1 MKRRIKFDSAIL
13 SFLIIVTGFL
23 YLNKKLFFI
32 TPFFDN
38 ALDFLGFLVI
48 LKGIFLRMAARG
60 HKKAHSGQGGQ
71 LVTTGPY
78 ALVRNPMYLGSF
90 LMGAGFILMLWPWWS
105 LPFFALLF
113 YLRFNRQI
121 IEEEGRL
128 SESFGE
134 GFAAYCQKT
143 PRLFPSL
150 PCLPAGRQNVKEIKI
165 RDIFN
170 LKEAFSTTER
180 RGLVAWPAL
189 AIGLET
195 FQESV
200 VFGGTDI
207 RRTLCLFF
215 TAALVFAISFWFFDR
230 YG

>member
-23 YLNKKLFFI
+23 YLNKKFFLI

-60 HKKAHSGQGGQ
+60 HKKAHSGQGGR
-71 LVTTGPY
+71 LVMTGPY
-78 ALVRNPMYLGSF
+78 AVVRNPMYLGSF

-121 IEEEGRL
+121 IKEESRL
-128 SESFGE
+128 SEFFGE
-134 GFAAYCQKT
+134 GFAVYCKKT

-150 PCLPAGRQNVKEIKI
+150 RFMKATKVK
-165 RDIFN
+165 DILN
-170 LKEAFSTTER
+170 LKEAFSTKER
-180 RGLVAWPAL
+180 RGLLAWPAL

-207 RRTLCLFF
+207 RRTLCLFLA
-215 TAALVFAISFWFFDR
+215 AALVFAISFWFFDR